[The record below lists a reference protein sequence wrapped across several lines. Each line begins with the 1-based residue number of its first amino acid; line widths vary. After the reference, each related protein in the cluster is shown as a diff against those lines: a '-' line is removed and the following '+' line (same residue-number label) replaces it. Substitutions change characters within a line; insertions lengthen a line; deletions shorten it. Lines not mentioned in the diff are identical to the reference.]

1 MGTEKIEI
9 KNQVEIKVAKLDN
22 LETHIKNFQ
31 PRLYENIKKI
41 MYFRSIFMQQSD
53 N

>member
-1 MGTEKIEI
+1 MVQNLKI

-31 PRLYENIKKI
+31 PKLYENIKKI
-41 MYFRSIFMQQSD
+41 MYFRNIFMQQSD